1 MSSLVGTGT
10 ARGKLTVHFLCSYIL
25 APEIGGK
32 VWLGCMWL
40 GGTLY
45 NTTKLKVSAPK
56 LSTRTPKINMI
67 NISNMLNTRE
77 CLFRRISAVFPACG
91 VSAK

>member
-10 ARGKLTVHFLCSYIL
+10 ARGKLTVHFLCSYIP

-45 NTTKLKVSAPK
+45 NTTKLKISETEHTNPPK
-56 LSTRTPKINMI
+56 LTRLT
-67 NISNMLNTRE
+67 
-77 CLFRRISAVFPACG
+77 
-91 VSAK
+91 

>member
-25 APEIGGK
+25 AQEIGGK
-32 VWLGCMWL
+32 VWLGCMWV

-45 NTTKLKVSAPK
+45 NTTKLKVSCLETEHTNPPK
-56 LSTRTPKINMI
+56 LIRLTYQT
-67 NISNMLNTRE
+67 
-77 CLFRRISAVFPACG
+77 C
-91 VSAK
+91 

>member
-32 VWLGCMWL
+32 VWLGCMWV

-45 NTTKLKVSAPK
+45 NTTKLKVS
-56 LSTRTPKINMI
+56 
-67 NISNMLNTRE
+67 
-77 CLFRRISAVFPACG
+77 CL
-91 VSAK
+91 KN